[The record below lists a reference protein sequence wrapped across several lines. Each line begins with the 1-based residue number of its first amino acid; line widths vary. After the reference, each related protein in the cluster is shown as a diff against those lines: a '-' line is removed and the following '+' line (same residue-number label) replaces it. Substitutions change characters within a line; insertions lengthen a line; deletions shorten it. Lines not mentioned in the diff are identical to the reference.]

1 MGAADQ
7 GERIAQLEALLQEA
21 NETLDAIRNGEVD
34 AIVVGGDLGQFVY
47 TLENADRPYRVLVEQ
62 MKEGAVTLN
71 AECVILYVN
80 RSFSDLIGQLSGRLI
95 GSCLYDHVVD
105 PAPIKAMLE
114 GAEAATIEVML
125 IRTDGQYTP
134 ASMSIVELQ
143 VEAGAPKMFCS
154 IVTDLSEKRAAED
167 VLRQVQKMDAV
178 GQLTGGI
185 AHDFNN
191 LLMAISSSLEMLEKR
206 VADDA
211 QTRRLLDNAMQ
222 GAQRGAALTQR
233 MLAFARRQDLKTE
246 HVDLALLTRG
256 MMDLLQ
262 RTLGPIWPLQIEFAD
277 DLPRVL
283 ADANQIEMALL
294 NLAVNARDALPDGGD
309 IIISA
314 EPAVVDA
321 DYMHG
326 LRAGRYVCLSVID
339 RGEGMDGDTLLRA
352 TEPFF
357 TTKGVGKGTG
367 LGLPMVH
374 GLAKQLGG
382 TFVLQSSPGGGT
394 TACLW
399 LPAADDQT
407 LDLSPGPLAAREAPP
422 DVRPMRILAVD
433 DDVLIRMNVS
443 SMLEDMGHEVFD
455 AASGETALELLRQDP
470 NIELLI
476 TDQAMP
482 RMTGTE
488 LIQHV
493 TDERP
498 ALPII
503 LATGYGELP
512 GGAPPNI
519 VKLNKPFSE
528 QELARAIETALSSVR
543 SDRPNRQTGG

>member
-1 MGAADQ
+1 MAIADQ
-7 GERIAQLEALLQEA
+7 SRRIAELEALLQEA

-34 AIVVGGDLGQFVY
+34 AIVVGGEVGQFVY

-71 AECVILYVN
+71 ADCVILYVN
-80 RSFSDLIGQLSGRLI
+80 RSFSDLVKQASGRLI

-105 PAPIKAMLE
+105 PGPIKAMLS
-114 GAEAATIEVML
+114 GAETATIEVML
-125 IRTDGQYTP
+125 IRRDGQHTP
-134 ASMSIVELQ
+134 ANMSIVELQ

-154 IVTDLSEKRAAED
+154 IVTDLSEKRAAEN

-206 VADDA
+206 VSDDP
-211 QTRRLLDNAMQ
+211 QTQRLLDNARQ

-233 MLAFARRQDLKTE
+233 MLAFARRQDLKAE
-246 HVDLALLTRG
+246 RVDLTELTRG

-262 RTLGPIWPLQIEFAD
+262 RTLGPAWSLQIAFSD
-277 DLPRVL
+277 DLPPVL

-314 EPAVVDA
+314 ELAVIDA
-321 DYMHG
+321 DQKHG
-326 LRAGRYVCLSVID
+326 LRPGRYVCLSVID
-339 RGEGMDGDTLLRA
+339 GGEGMDADTLMRA

-382 TFVLQSSPGGGT
+382 TFVLQSSPDDGT

-399 LPAADDQT
+399 LPAADET
-407 LDLSPGPLAAREAPP
+407 FPESPAPIASDDAP
-422 DVRPMRILAVD
+422 ADIRPMRILAVD

-455 AASGETALELLRQDP
+455 AGSGETALELLRQEP
-470 NIELLI
+470 GIQLLI

-493 TDERP
+493 ADERP

-512 GGAPPNI
+512 AGAPAHI

-528 QELARAIETALSSVR
+528 QELARAIEVALSLTR
-543 SDRPNRQTGG
+543 SGV